1 MYIYRT
7 FSKISKGKYISF
19 TMKMVSSHFLIITN
33 MYYLYSI
40 ALLFWTLMSNE
51 SRPYNLILL
60 TVIIHKNIS
69 HYITSVGMTLSCH
82 GDHHNYQ

>member
-1 MYIYRT
+1 
-7 FSKISKGKYISF
+7 
-19 TMKMVSSHFLIITN
+19 MKMVSSHFLIITN

>member
-1 MYIYRT
+1 
-7 FSKISKGKYISF
+7 
-19 TMKMVSSHFLIITN
+19 MKMVSPHFLIITN

-40 ALLFWTLMSNE
+40 ALLFWTLISNE

-69 HYITSVGMTLSCH
+69 HYITNGNRITLSCH